1 MGHHILRW
9 RIHETQLFQSLYL
22 NKLDICF
29 LALEEILAGE
39 PGSILIQVGQNLGLN
54 GA

>member
-1 MGHHILRW
+1 MCTRV
-9 RIHETQLFQSLYL
+9 FQSLYL

-39 PGSILIQVGQNLGLN
+39 PGSILVKVGQNLGLN